1 VLKRF
6 ISLMIICVLI
16 INIVTLNGSASKK
29 ETSNSSVSNV
39 ELSKNVNGDIT
50 ALTYLD
56 GNVFKATYDQNS
68 NTYKLYQDNLA
79 YNVDVSK
86 YDKDVI
92 INVDF
97 DNPSVVDDG
106 DTVTA
111 QTIFVIAP
119 FLWGAASIAAAMQVI
134 NAVLFAA
141 CAIGTAA
148 VAWYSVDSIA
158 KAIAR
163 AEALARTNP
172 KAPKPSA
179 YYRAGLAKGMVV
191 INSLTPISYGAA
203 VAQLR
208 SGLDTFA
215 TNNKAAQVAAIGASR
230 APATAKWDAVHKAED
245 GYYPHW
251 HPGGVKSI
259 RATLS
264 FTINSNAAPH
274 CWYPAQ

>member
-1 VLKRF
+1 MV
-6 ISLMIICVLI
+6 ICVLI

-29 ETSNSSVSNV
+29 ETLNSNV
-39 ELSKNVNGDIT
+39 ELSKNVNGDII

-56 GNVFKATYDQNS
+56 GNVFKASYDQS
-68 NTYKLYQDNLA
+68 SDTYKLYQDNVA

-86 YDKDVI
+86 YDQDVI
-92 INVDF
+92 VNVDF
-97 DNPSVVDDG
+97 DNPIVVDDG
-106 DTVTA
+106 DTVVA
-111 QTIFVIAP
+111 QAAFVIAP

-148 VAWYSVDSIA
+148 VAWYSVDVIA

-163 AEALARTNP
+163 SEAIARTNP

-179 YYRAGLAKGMVV
+179 YYLAGLTKKGEIV
-191 INSLTPISYGAA
+191 INSRTPISYGAA
-203 VAQLR
+203 VARLR
-208 SGLDTFA
+208 SGLDIFA
-215 TNNKAAQVAAIGASR
+215 TNNRAAEVAAIGASKP
-230 APATAKWDAVHKAED
+230 PAIVKWDKAHIPAD

-251 HPGGVKSI
+251 HPGGIKSAA
-259 RATLS
+259 ATLS
-264 FTINSNAAPH
+264 FSRNPNAAPH